1 MSPKRFFRF
10 SEPLLRGEVLS
21 RPNRFLMMVKIGES
35 VHEAHCPAT
44 GKIFNI
50 DFKQSKKIAC
60 LVSEVV
66 NSPKRKRK
74 TNYTVEA
81 LSFDLDDE
89 NLESCAETETR
100 TERRYVGINQIQANR
115 YIEYFLSQNLLPF
128 VPVEA
133 SAYTADIRMLNHS
146 VVVFCVADSPPR
158 QQLTSL
164 SRPILSN

>member
-1 MSPKRFFRF
+1 
-10 SEPLLRGEVLS
+10 
-21 RPNRFLMMVKIGES
+21 MMVKIGES